1 LKNMQ
6 TTDKETLSQ
15 EFEKIAKVIAPPP
28 LSLRDFKRLCRTW
41 LCDYLTVSMQ
51 KRGYNKK
58 KLEVLKRDKIIL
70 NIGCLGDE
78 QDKYINADLV
88 RIYGEWGIE
97 SAFRFISGKSKVKY
111 DLLLNLTVYDENL
124 FEVADSIILSHVLE
138 HIHPLYATTALKN
151 CLSYLKPGGCIRVA
165 VPYLEAYNNS
175 KVPEGQEVN
184 NRMLAKNRVIYGWG
198 HRFMY
203 DPELLAL
210 VMEESGFTQVKSVSF
225 QEGLLGETDV
235 EQYRD
240 ESIYVTGVKP
250 EV

>member
-1 LKNMQ
+1 MQ
-6 TTDKETLSQ
+6 TTEKEILLQ
-15 EFEKIAKVIAPPP
+15 EFEKIARVIAPPS
-28 LSLRDFKRLCRTW
+28 LSLREVQGIFKQW
-41 LCDYLTVSMQ
+41 LSVNLTVLMQ
-51 KRGYNKK
+51 RRGYNKK
-58 KLEVLKRDKIIL
+58 KIAILNRENVVL

-78 QDKYINADLV
+78 QEEYINADLV
-88 RIYGEWGIE
+88 RIYGQWGIE

-138 HIHPLYATTALKN
+138 HIHPLSATTALKN

-184 NRMLAKNRVIYGWG
+184 NRMLSKNRLIYGWG

-210 VMEESGFTQVKSVSF
+210 VMEESGFTQVKAASF